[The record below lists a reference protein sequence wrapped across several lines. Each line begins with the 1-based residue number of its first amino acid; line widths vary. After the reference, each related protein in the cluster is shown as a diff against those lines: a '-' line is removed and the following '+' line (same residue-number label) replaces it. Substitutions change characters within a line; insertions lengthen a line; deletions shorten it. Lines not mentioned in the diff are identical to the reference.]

1 MPSPSF
7 QLAIFDI
14 AGTTVKDNG
23 EIAQCFQKA
32 FLEKSYRI
40 PIEEIQPLMGYKKT
54 EAIQLLL
61 NQYERNTENIQPS
74 LINAIHERF
83 VYFMINYYSELP
95 YIELLPHAEE
105 ILETL
110 KANNIKAALNTGFSR
125 NITQVI
131 VDKLKWLQ
139 NGLVQAV
146 VCSDEVPAGRPQPFM
161 IEKIMQQLQIA
172 LPSQVVKIGDTE
184 VDIREGQN
192 AGCLYSIAV
201 TTGAY
206 SREQL
211 MPFHP
216 DFIFDD
222 LIELKNLI

>member
-7 QLAIFDI
+7 QLAVFDI

-23 EIAQCFQKA
+23 EIAQCFQNA
-32 FLEKSYRI
+32 FLEKGYHI

-61 NQYERNTENIQPS
+61 NQYELHAEKIQPS

-83 VYFMINYYSELP
+83 VYFMMKYYSELS
-95 YIELLPHAEE
+95 YIEPLPHAEE
-105 ILETL
+105 ILQTL
-110 KANNIKAALNTGFSR
+110 KANNIQAALNTGFCR
-125 NITQVI
+125 NITQI
-131 VDKLKWLQ
+131 IIDKLKWLQ
-139 NGLVQAV
+139 IGLVQAV

-161 IEKIMQQLQIA
+161 IEKIMQQLHIA
-172 LPSQVVKIGDTE
+172 SSGQVIKIGDTE
-184 VDIREGQN
+184 VDIKEGQN

-211 MPFHP
+211 MPFNP